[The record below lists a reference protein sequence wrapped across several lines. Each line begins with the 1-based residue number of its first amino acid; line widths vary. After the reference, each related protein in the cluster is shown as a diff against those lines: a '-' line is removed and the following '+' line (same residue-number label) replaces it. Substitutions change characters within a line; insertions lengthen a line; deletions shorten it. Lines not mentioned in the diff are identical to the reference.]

1 MAAELH
7 KLRSLPTPRWTLVAA
22 LALVLLGV
30 VIALFTGDSDSRD
43 YVDIAEG
50 VAGLGSGIGSIVIG
64 VWVVGVEYG
73 QGTLR
78 RALAADPRR
87 GRLLA
92 SKLAVAVGGALA
104 LTAVVWLAAAL
115 LLPFAASANGADS
128 SIADILEKSVSSLI
142 GNPVYAAVG
151 CAIATL
157 ARSMAGGMTAMLAL
171 VFVLDTL
178 LVLLPIGDI
187 SLGSAVG
194 DIGNGLEGEEGDEDI
209 GRGVLVTLA
218 WIAILLTAAWARLT
232 RTDVT

>member
-7 KLRSLPTPRWTLVAA
+7 KLRSLPTPRWTLIAA

-30 VIALFTGDSDSRD
+30 AIALFTGDADSRD

-50 VAGLGSGIGSIVIG
+50 IAGLGSGIGSIVIG
-64 VWVVGVEYG
+64 VWIAGVEYG

-92 SKLAVAVGGALA
+92 SKLAVAVGAAVA
-104 LTAVVWLAAAL
+104 LTAVVWLATAL
-115 LLPFAASANGADS
+115 LLPIAASANGGDS
-128 SIADILEKSVSSLI
+128 SAGDILEKSVSSLI

-157 ARSMAGGMTAMLAL
+157 ARSMAGGMTA
-171 VFVLDTL
+171 
-178 LVLLPIGDI
+178 I
-187 SLGSAVG
+187 SPWSSSSTRCWCCSRSVTSAS
-194 DIGNGLEGEEGDEDI
+194 
-209 GRGVLVTLA
+209 
-218 WIAILLTAAWARLT
+218 ARRSET
-232 RTDVT
+232 